1 MQKNRKTLLKASCLD
16 ILVFLLGGAL
26 YSVGVNCFTAG
37 NHILNGGFTG
47 IATLLHYLFRAPI
60 GLTVF
65 AFNLPLFFLSL
76 KKLGKPFLLRTF
88 VATLITSVLVDLGAS
103 LPVYSNDLFLASV
116 IGGALTGA
124 GMGIVFLRNATTG
137 GVDIIAKLVRL
148 KKPHVSMGKTIL
160 VFDAVVIALGGLVFR
175 NIESMLYAAV
185 VIFVNTEVV
194 DAILYGVNRGT
205 VVLVISEKSREIQTM
220 LTRAY
225 GRGVTRLHA
234 EGGFTDTP
242 RDILLCACLDHQASI
257 FTKKIRELDENAFLI
272 VTKAED
278 ILGNGFPKD

>member
-1 MQKNRKTLLKASCLD
+1 MQKNRKTLLKESCLD

-65 AFNLPLFFLSL
+65 VFNLPLFFLSL
-76 KKLGKPFLLRTF
+76 KKLGKAFLLRTF

-257 FTKKIRELDENAFLI
+257 FTKKIREMDENAFLI